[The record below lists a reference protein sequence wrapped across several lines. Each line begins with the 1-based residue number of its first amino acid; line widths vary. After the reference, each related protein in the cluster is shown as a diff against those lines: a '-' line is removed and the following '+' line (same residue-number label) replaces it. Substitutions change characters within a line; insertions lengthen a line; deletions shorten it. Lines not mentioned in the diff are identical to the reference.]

1 MYLGCGIYR
10 IKTRKI
16 MDRLTKEQRYKNM
29 SANKGKGTRLELLF
43 GKLLWNAGIRYRK
56 NDKTVFGKPDFV
68 IRKMKIAIFCDGEF
82 WHGRNW
88 EERKNDH
95 KSNCDFWYSK
105 IERNI
110 RRDKEVNE
118 QLKVQGWTV
127 FRFWETEIT
136 KESDKCLN
144 RILNYMNAK
153 TKATDKIA
161 ITQMCGSNKV
171 SMQMY
176 GPHSLNEDGTV
187 IPFEEQ
193 MAIVSHYLHN
203 QGHKSAKPYENKAK
217 GLIEDI
223 YNVHHKTIETNCVS
237 DVSVQYSLFSDLFS
251 VPFLPTDNPKFT
263 FIDLFAGIGGFRM
276 AMQNLGGKCVFSSEW
291 DAQAQK
297 TYLLNYGEVPFGDI
311 TKETTKAFIP
321 DDFDVLCA
329 GFPCQ
334 AFSLAGKR
342 LGFEETRGT
351 LFFDVA
357 EIIRRKRPK
366 AFFLENVKG
375 LLMHDKG
382 KTIQTI
388 LKVLRE
394 DLDYYVPDP
403 QIVNAMNFGVPQ
415 HRERVYIVGFRKDQN
430 VNEFTY
436 PSPTDKTKTFADIK
450 EEHTVSAKYYLST
463 QYVKTLVAHKERHSA
478 KGNGF
483 GYEII
488 PDNGVAN
495 AIVVG
500 GMGRERNL
508 VIDTRLEDFT
518 PVTNIKGEINRDGLR
533 RMTPREWAR
542 LQGFPDNFIIGVAD
556 ASAYKQ
562 FGNSVAVPA
571 IQATAEEIIKRI
583 NLSKSIQYGTD
594 RK

>member
-1 MYLGCGIYR
+1 
-10 IKTRKI
+10 
-16 MDRLTKEQRYKNM
+16 
-29 SANKGKGTRLELLF
+29 
-43 GKLLWNAGIRYRK
+43 
-56 NDKTVFGKPDFV
+56 
-68 IRKMKIAIFCDGEF
+68 
-82 WHGRNW
+82 
-88 EERKNDH
+88 
-95 KSNCDFWYSK
+95 
-105 IERNI
+105 
-110 RRDKEVNE
+110 
-118 QLKVQGWTV
+118 
-127 FRFWETEIT
+127 
-136 KESDKCLN
+136 
-144 RILNYMNAK
+144 
-153 TKATDKIA
+153 
-161 ITQMCGSNKV
+161 MCGGSKL
-171 SMQMY
+171 SLQMY
-176 GPHSLNEDGTV
+176 GPHALNEDGS
-187 IPFEEQ
+187 IMSFNEQ

-203 QGHKSAKPYENKAK
+203 KGFKFAKPYEKKAK

-223 YNVHHKTIETNCVS
+223 YSIRAKQTEQHVVADNAM
-237 DVSVQYSLFSDLFS
+237 QLSLFSDIFS
-251 VPFLPTDNPKFT
+251 VPFRPVENPKFT
-263 FIDLFAGIGGFRM
+263 FIDLFAGIGGFRI

-311 TKETTKAFIP
+311 TKESTKSFIP

-357 EIIRRKRPK
+357 EILRRKRPK

-375 LLMHDKG
+375 LLIHDKG
-382 KTIQTI
+382 KTIKTI
-388 LKVLRE
+388 LKVLRD

-415 HRERVYIVGFRKDQN
+415 HRERVYIVGFRKDQG
-430 VNEFTY
+430 VTEFTY
-436 PSPTDKTKTFADIK
+436 PEPTDTTKTFADIEEK
-450 EEHTVSAKYYLST
+450 ETVSAKYYLST
-463 QYVKTLVAHKERHSA
+463 QYIKTLIAHKKRHEA
-478 KGNGF
+478 KGHGF

-488 PDNGVAN
+488 PNDGVAN

-508 VIDTRLEDFT
+508 VRDYRLKDFT
-518 PVTNIKGEINRDGLR
+518 PVTNIKGEVNREGIR

-542 LQGFPDNFIIGVAD
+542 LQGFPDNFIIEVSD

-571 IQATAEEIIKRI
+571 IQATANEIIKRI
-583 NLSKSIQYGTD
+583 NLSKP
-594 RK
+594 RKYESKGK